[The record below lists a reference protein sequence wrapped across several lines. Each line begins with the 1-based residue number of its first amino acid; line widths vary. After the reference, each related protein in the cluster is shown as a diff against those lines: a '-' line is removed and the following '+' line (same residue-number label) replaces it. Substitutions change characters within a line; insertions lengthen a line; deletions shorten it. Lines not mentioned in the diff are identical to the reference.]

1 MAMEKKPSP
10 SLIEGVRVKKLRVIP
25 DERGRLM
32 EILRCDDPEFEKF
45 GQVYMTT
52 NYFDVV
58 KAWHCHRLQRDNVCC
73 VKGMIKL
80 VLWDGREG
88 SSTYGQLNEFFIG
101 EHNPCLVHIPA
112 GVWHGWKGIT
122 PDEAIIINVVT
133 EPYNYQQPD
142 ELRRPW
148 NDPEIGYDWS
158 RKNG

>member
-1 MAMEKKPSP
+1 MAREEKVSF
-10 SLIEGVRVKKLRVIP
+10 SLIEGVRVKRLKVIP

-58 KAWHCHRLQRDNVCC
+58 KAWHCHRLQSDNVCC

-80 VLWDGREG
+80 VLWDGREE

-112 GVWHGWKGIT
+112 GVWHGWKGISLE
-122 PDEAIIINVVT
+122 EAIVINVVT